1 MSEIKLYDTEAR
13 MELVMNSGTRHY
25 TAHVNHMTTEDLR
38 SKSGIAVELAWRDL
52 RIEQLIAQLE
62 AAQGSIK
69 ELESKVN
76 HYVAAEYA
84 HKHFDQ
90 TAEIIKRADS
100 AELELVK
107 VKAELLA
114 AQKERD
120 GLREKV
126 NQADSEWH
134 KMADRILSA
143 GKRAEKAE
151 AALKGSLGSMKDWEI
166 DHSTDVPI
174 LVYKKC
180 SVIESEQAYGLL
192 NLIKQSE
199 LKGEQVPVAVIVLSK
214 NWPDTGS
221 KVIDYYIEK
230 IQHLPVGT
238 ELFTAPQ
245 KPVVLSS
252 STVMS
257 RAYVVQAIKAAGFT
271 VEGE

>member
-1 MSEIKLYDTEAR
+1 MNNIEEIIVSLKTRVALA
-13 MELVMNSGTRHY
+13 ELIGPDEMIVS
-25 TAHVNHMTTEDLR
+25 ASDL
-38 SKSGIAVELAWRDL
+38 ST
-52 RIEQLIAQLE
+52 LIAQLE
-62 AAQGSIK
+62 AAQ
-69 ELESKVN
+69 
-76 HYVAAEYA
+76 
-84 HKHFDQ
+84 
-90 TAEIIKRADS
+90 
-100 AELELVK
+100 
-107 VKAELLA
+107 
-114 AQKERD
+114 KERD
-120 GLREKV
+120 DLREKV

-151 AALKGSLGSMKDWEI
+151 AALSAANEK
-166 DHSTDVPI
+166 
-174 LVYKKC
+174 
-180 SVIESEQAYGLL
+180 
-192 NLIKQSE
+192 

-214 NWPDTGS
+214 NWPDTGR

-257 RAYVVQAIKAAGFT
+257 RAYVVQAIKAAGST

>member
-1 MSEIKLYDTEAR
+1 MSEIKQYDTEVRLEA
-13 MELVMNSGTRHY
+13 VMGTNHY
-25 TAHVNHMTTEDLR
+25 GVHIHAMTTEDLH

-62 AAQGSIK
+62 S
-69 ELESKVN
+69 
-76 HYVAAEYA
+76 
-84 HKHFDQ
+84 
-90 TAEIIKRADS
+90 
-100 AELELVK
+100 
-107 VKAELLA
+107 

-120 GLREKV
+120 ALREV
-126 NQADSEWH
+126 HIGAGSNTRAAADIYFQLVEELEVPAGGSLVGVIDNLKAE
-134 KMADRILSA
+134 LSA
-143 GKRAEKAE
+143 ANEK
-151 AALKGSLGSMKDWEI
+151 
-166 DHSTDVPI
+166 
-174 LVYKKC
+174 
-180 SVIESEQAYGLL
+180 
-192 NLIKQSE
+192 

-214 NWPDTGS
+214 NWPDTGR

-238 ELFTAPQ
+238 ELFTALQ